1 MSEEEFDKMLL
12 DLFNKGLINVEYD
25 DNLEV
30 VISLTEDGEAVVR
43 NAEDK

>member
-1 MSEEEFDKMLL
+1 MSEEEFDEMLL